1 MKSLMLKIAKKFIP
15 GADKLAQL
23 AAAELRRRSNT
34 VLLPCKET
42 AQKWG
47 EYASTVIKT
56 ADKLADMARD
66 GYIDEEEEKVVAKML
81 EPVFAKLL
89 EVL

>member
-1 MKSLMLKIAKKFIP
+1 MKKLMLKLAKKFIP
-15 GADKLAQL
+15 SAQQLAQL
-23 AAAELRRRSNT
+23 AAEELRRRSNT
-34 VLLPCKET
+34 VLLPRKET

-47 EYASTVIKT
+47 EYASTVIKA